1 MESSSSANL
10 VPSERDRK
18 QTEKGKQ
25 FQVQLLE
32 DERLSAQRSWRKQLN
47 RVENYL
53 ADETEPGKLQSERIF
68 LESTMEILLSAH
80 ERLVEALDDLAT
92 KRVAQEKFEKME
104 LEHSDMLKR
113 LNQKIT
119 DLKQEKESAM
129 SSLTAASSR
138 RSKASNTR
146 SAKSRSSRSSR
157 SSAVIDRKA
166 DTAVKV
172 AKLKTELYFADDEG
186 TKVAEL
192 RIFRLT
198 KKLALVEAER
208 KAIDEV
214 EESEFSDEIKFTPPV
229 DINMIN
235 KDELVRKYLR
245 SQASSRTECSI
256 STVETYISGK
266 SKIVPPKSS
275 PKIVPSSQDKPT
287 DQKIE
292 ITEEPGNPAAQY
304 PSTMNPYAHDYF
316 TSSTPKN
323 VQPSTRLIENSPV
336 YLQDSKPKG
345 MIYPKDER
353 EITQPQ
359 TSGDVLERLPDLM
372 TLRHARELLPLPEPE
387 TFSGELLHYP
397 TWKKSI

>member
-1 MESSSSANL
+1 M
-10 VPSERDRK
+10 K
-18 QTEKGKQ
+18 KGKQ

-32 DERLSAQRSWRKQLN
+32 DERLSAQRSWRKQLH

-92 KRVAQEKFEKME
+92 KRVVQEKFEKME

-146 SAKSRSSRSSR
+146 SAKSRSSRSSP
-157 SSAVIDRKA
+157 SLAVIDRKA

-172 AKLKTELYFADDEG
+172 AKLKTELYFADDEA

-192 RIFRLT
+192 RKFRLT
-198 KKLALVEAER
+198 KKLALVEAEK

-214 EESEFSDEIKFTPPV
+214 EESEFSDENKFTPPV

-256 STVETYISGK
+256 STVRDLAGLTETN
-266 SKIVPPKSS
+266 PL
-275 PKIVPSSQDKPT
+275 T
-287 DQKIE
+287 
-292 ITEEPGNPAAQY
+292 PGP
-304 PSTMNPYAHDYF
+304 
-316 TSSTPKN
+316 
-323 VQPSTRLIENSPV
+323 
-336 YLQDSKPKG
+336 
-345 MIYPKDER
+345 
-353 EITQPQ
+353 
-359 TSGDVLERLPDLM
+359 
-372 TLRHARELLPLPEPE
+372 
-387 TFSGELLHYP
+387 
-397 TWKKSI
+397 

>member
-1 MESSSSANL
+1 MSLTEEDELESSSAANL
-10 VPSERDRK
+10 VPSKRDRK

-32 DERLSAQRSWRKQLN
+32 DERLSAQRSWCKQLN

-53 ADETEPGKLQSERIF
+53 ADETEPGKFQSERIF
-68 LESTMEILLSAH
+68 LESKMEILLSAH

-92 KRVAQEKFEKME
+92 KRVAQEKFKKME

-119 DLKQEKESAM
+119 DLKQEKESAI
-129 SSLTAASSR
+129 SSLRAALSQ

-172 AKLKTELYFADDEG
+172 AKLKTELYFTDDEA

-192 RIFRLT
+192 RKFRLT
-198 KKLALVEAER
+198 KKLALVEAEM

-214 EESEFSDEIKFTPPV
+214 EESEFSDENKFTPPV

-235 KDELVRKYLR
+235 KDELVRNYMI
-245 SQASSRTECSI
+245 SSFI
-256 STVETYISGK
+256 
-266 SKIVPPKSS
+266 
-275 PKIVPSSQDKPT
+275 
-287 DQKIE
+287 
-292 ITEEPGNPAAQY
+292 
-304 PSTMNPYAHDYF
+304 
-316 TSSTPKN
+316 
-323 VQPSTRLIENSPV
+323 
-336 YLQDSKPKG
+336 
-345 MIYPKDER
+345 
-353 EITQPQ
+353 
-359 TSGDVLERLPDLM
+359 
-372 TLRHARELLPLPEPE
+372 
-387 TFSGELLHYP
+387 
-397 TWKKSI
+397 